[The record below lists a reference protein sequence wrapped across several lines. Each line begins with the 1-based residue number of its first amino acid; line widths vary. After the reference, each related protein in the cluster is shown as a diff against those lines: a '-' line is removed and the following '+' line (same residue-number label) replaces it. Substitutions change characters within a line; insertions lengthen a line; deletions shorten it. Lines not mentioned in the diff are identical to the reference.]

1 MTEQKNTQRAGGTR
15 PQKKRDMNTDT
26 IKRIFQSQFDYKTYC
41 NEIVHNIFGCND
53 IATSPE
59 QLPSSSDGD
68 HNYFI
73 GRMADADR
81 RELGFFYTRV
91 AEGSDVRRKRVGLR
105 KLIAP
110 YLKYE
115 VDAAIAVF
123 DDGNHWRLSY
133 ICDMKEDATATKR
146 FSYILGDP
154 QGQYKTPIERLSKV
168 ASKSGRFVL
177 NDLKEAFSVDAL
189 SKEFFDEYHR
199 HYDII
204 VKELEREGNSG
215 TIYHDYVK
223 KMLGRIVFL
232 HFLQKKGWLDGNQA
246 FLRDLFFMQPL
257 DRRADFLEKVME
269 PLFFGIFNTEIGQRG
284 RLFSD
289 RHWDKQLLEGWSA
302 LPYLNGGLFEEDAVD
317 KLHIKL
323 PGSLFEDLFTFLA
336 SYNFTVDENDPDD
349 AEVGVDPEMLGKIF
363 ESLLEDNKAKGA
375 FYTPKEIVRY
385 MCKESLIAYLMS
397 KLENSSDVQN
407 ASKRQNARS
416 ANNPT
421 QGTQCGNGENIT
433 ATTNASE
440 RLNAQSANNPTQGTQ
455 CGDNDRNEKC
465 VSETRDLTSNG
476 ENSGGLPDASARLNA
491 QSANNPTQGTQCGGS
506 ECVSE
511 TRDLKTAIRAFVEHH
526 EMQPELEPY
535 HDALDAALRNVK
547 ICDPAIG
554 SGAFPMGLL
563 NELWRCRE
571 ALMDAA
577 DTSERCDLSNT
588 VQAKRSA
595 VTSTEKPLR
604 AGGTRP
610 QTRVE
615 LKKQI
620 IENNIYGVD
629 IERGAIDIARL
640 RFWLSI
646 VVDAE
651 EPEPLPNFDY
661 KFMQGNSLIESYKGI
676 DLSRISNRLRGGQ
689 SKSTQLLLGLD
700 SDFSKKNLQLLIR
713 DYFKTADHKQKSS
726 MRQAINDEVK
736 RLITDFIGGTAADLD
751 KLDPSAYQDF
761 FLWHTWFKDIFDNG
775 GFDIVIGNPPY
786 FKYEGKN
793 KNEIDSI
800 RKSQYLEIAF
810 GGKLNA
816 YKLFLALSINK
827 ICKSNGIISLIFQNS
842 FIADKQASILRREVI
857 NKHQIITIDS
867 FPERDS
873 KKKRVFENVKMSVCI
888 LLMQKSVTGK
898 RFNVNFWNDKYKSSG
913 TNIKFSGDEIKRI
926 DNEDYCI
933 PRIEQKTIPL
943 VIKLRQMNKF
953 PLKCYEGELNMTF
966 HKSFFNS
973 NPNNPTI
980 LKGAAIQR
988 YYITYRMSQG
998 EIEYLDEK
1006 RYLTENSSEKA
1017 FHHEQERLA
1026 MQGMTGA
1033 NDKIRLVMT
1042 IVPRGVYLA
1051 NSCNYIIPTKELP
1064 AKYLLGLMNSH
1075 LMNWYFRCFS
1085 TNSNVNGYEVENF
1098 PMPNDNTDIR
1108 REITELVDI
1117 ILRLKAN
1124 NASVDTSEQ
1133 EQQID
1138 KLVYQLYNLTPE
1150 EIAIIEQP

>member
-1 MTEQKNTQRAGGTR
+1 
-15 PQKKRDMNTDT
+15 MNAETL
-26 IKRIFQSQFDYKTYC
+26 RQLFQSPFIYSEYSQK
-41 NEIVHNIFGCND
+41 IVHDLFGCNYVYETLD
-53 IATSPE
+53 SAERLNPSP
-59 QLPSSSDGD
+59 DGD
-68 HNYFI
+68 QNYFL
-73 GRMADADR
+73 GRMEDSER
-81 RELGFFYTRV
+81 QLLGFFYTRV
-91 AEGSDVRRKRVGLR
+91 AEGSDVRRKRVGLW
-105 KLIAP
+105 KLIQP

-115 VDAAIAVF
+115 VEAAIAVF
-123 DDGNHWRLSY
+123 DDGQHWRLSY
-133 ICDMKEDATATKR
+133 IYDHKKGTTSAKR
-146 FSYILGDP
+146 FSYVLGDK
-154 QGQYKTPIERLSKV
+154 QGQYKTPLERLEKV
-168 ASKSGRFVL
+168 AAKAGRFKL
-177 NDLKEAFSVDAL
+177 EDLRDAFSVDAL

-199 HYDII
+199 HYDRILKTT
-204 VKELEREGNSG
+204 VELISKDPTLYSG
-215 TIYHDYVK
+215 LSKLFADYIK
-223 KMLGRIVFL
+223 KMMGRIVFL
-232 HFLQKKGWLDGNQA
+232 HFLQKKGWLNGNSE
-246 FLRDLFFMQPL
+246 FLKNLFFMQPF
-257 DRRADFLEKVME
+257 DRRADFLEQVLE
-269 PLFFGIFNTEIGQRG
+269 PLFFGIFNTEPQNREK
-284 RLFSD
+284 LFRD
-289 RHWDKQLLEGWSA
+289 EGWDVQLLEQWKG
-302 LPYLNGGLFEEDAVD
+302 LPYLNGGLFERDSMDTA
-317 KLHIKL
+317 KLKL
-323 PGSLFEDLFTFLA
+323 PATLFERLFEFMA

-349 AEVGVDPEMLGKIF
+349 ADIGVDPEMLGKIF

-385 MCKESLIAYLMS
+385 MCKESLIAYLET
-397 KLENSSDVQN
+397 KVSD
-407 ASKRQNARS
+407 
-416 ANNPT
+416 
-421 QGTQCGNGENIT
+421 
-433 ATTNASE
+433 NASE
-440 RLNAQSANNPTQGTQ
+440 MLDSKQS
-455 CGDNDRNEKC
+455 
-465 VSETRDLTSNG
+465 
-476 ENSGGLPDASARLNA
+476 
-491 QSANNPTQGTQCGGS
+491 
-506 ECVSE
+506 
-511 TRDLKTAIRAFVEHH
+511 IRTFVEHH
-526 EMQPELEPY
+526 ELPEELEPY
-535 HDALDAALRNVK
+535 REVLDAALREVK

-571 ALMDAA
+571 AIEE
-577 DTSERCDLSNT
+577 TSS
-588 VQAKRSA
+588 
-595 VTSTEKPLR
+595 
-604 AGGTRP
+604 
-610 QTRVE
+610 RVE
-615 LKKQI
+615 LKKEI

-629 IERGAIDIARL
+629 IEKGAIDIARL

-651 EPEPLPNFDY
+651 KPEPLPNFDY
-661 KFMQGNSLIESYKGI
+661 KFMQGNSLIESFEGF
-676 DLSRISNRLRGGQ
+676 DLSRISSRLRGGQ
-689 SKSTQLLLGLD
+689 SKSMQLVLGLD
-700 SDFSKKNLQLLIR
+700 SHTSRQNLQRLLR
-713 DYFKTADHKQKSS
+713 EYFTVTDHKQKSS
-726 MRQAINDEVK
+726 MRQAINEEVK
-736 RLITDFIGGTAADLD
+736 TLIRESIGGTPASLA
-751 KLDPSAYQDF
+751 KLEKMDCSANQDF
-761 FLWHTWFKDIFDNG
+761 FLWHTWFKDIFDCG

-800 RKSQYLEIAF
+800 RKTQYLEIAF

-827 ICKSNGIISLIFQNS
+827 ICISKGIISLIFQNS

-898 RFNVNFWNDKYKSSG
+898 RFKVNFWDDKYKSSG
-913 TNIKFSGDEIKRI
+913 TNISFSADEIKRI

-973 NPNNPTI
+973 NSNNPTI

-998 EIEYLDEK
+998 EIEYLDE
-1006 RYLTENSSEKA
+1006 RRFLSENSSEKA

-1051 NSCNYIIPTKELP
+1051 NSCNYIIPTEKLP
-1064 AKYLLGLMNSH
+1064 AKYLLGLMNSR

-1098 PMPNDNTDIR
+1098 PMPSDNTDIR
-1108 REITELVDI
+1108 RRITELVDD
-1117 ILRLKAN
+1117 ILNLKAI
-1124 NASVDTSEQ
+1124 NASEDTSRQ

-1138 KLVYQLYNLTPE
+1138 KLVYKLYNLTPE
-1150 EIAIIEQP
+1150 EIAIVEQ